1 MLYIVIGFLW
11 VALLLYLL
19 MGGADF
25 GAGIIELF
33 TSRDNKAKTRQIMYE
48 AIGPIWEANH
58 MWLIIA
64 IVILFVG
71 FPGIYS
77 TMSTYLHIPLVV
89 MLMGIIAHGTAFAF
103 RHYDAVVDN
112 MQKVYNRIFVYSS
125 FLTPLFLGIIAGS
138 SVSGQIDLNAHT
150 FTDAY
155 IYSWLNWFSVSIGF
169 FTVSLC
175 GFIAAV
181 FLIGETNDPEER
193 HRFIRKA
200 WQMNIAAVI
209 SGGLVFIC
217 AIADNI
223 PLVQWV
229 FGSPV
234 GISAVTAASISLV
247 VLWFLVYKGKTKI
260 LRVLAGFQITMI
272 LLTTTYKHYPN
283 IVILKNGGYL
293 SLLEN
298 KGAGK
303 TIDALAMALLI
314 GSVFILPALF
324 YLIYSFQ
331 KRGIK
336 DCPEN
341 LNEVI

>member
-1 MLYIVIGFLW
+1 MLYVVIGFLW

-19 MGGADF
+19 LGGADF

-71 FPGIYS
+71 FPGIYA
-77 TMSTYLHIPLVV
+77 TMSVYLHIPLVI
-89 MLMGIIAHGTAFAF
+89 MLLGIIARGTAFAF

-125 FLTPLFLGIIAGS
+125 FITPLFLGIIAGS
-138 SVSGQIDLNAHT
+138 SVSGQIDLHATT
-150 FTDAY
+150 FVSAY
-155 IYSWLNWFSVSIGF
+155 IDSWLNWFSVSIGF

-175 GFIAAV
+175 GFIAAI
-181 FLIGETNDPEER
+181 FLIGETNNEEER

-217 AIADNI
+217 AIEDGI
-223 PLVQWV
+223 PLVEWV
-229 FGSPV
+229 FGNPV
-234 GISAVTAASISLV
+234 GISAVAAATISLI

-293 SLLEN
+293 SLIEN
-298 KGAGK
+298 KGADK
-303 TIDALAMALLI
+303 TIEALGLALLI
-314 GSVFILPALF
+314 GSIFILPALF

-331 KRGIK
+331 KKDIK
-336 DCPEN
+336 DFSEDI
-341 LNEVI
+341 EVVE